1 MKKLLAALAL
11 ACFGAAAAAQAAF
24 PSKPIRVIVPFPAGG
39 PSDVIGRLYANH
51 LRQELNGATVVVEN
65 RAGAGTALGTDAV
78 AKSEP
83 DGHTLMVVSS
93 MTVASLPFLQKSL
106 PYNVDRDLMV
116 INQFAATPLAM
127 IVNPQI
133 PARDAR
139 EFVAYAAANPGKLSY
154 GSSGNGQAYH
164 LAGELLRLRTGIDI
178 LHVPYKGSAPT
189 ITDLLG
195 GTIAM
200 AFDTPSAALPYLAN
214 NRLRILAVTGQSRLP
229 QLPDV
234 PTLTEQ
240 GVKDYNVEL
249 RWGVFAR
256 RGTPPELAQRLHAIS
271 GRIAADPAVA
281 EALGKIS
288 IQPSSCPSL
297 AACAGNFKADAD
309 LVGQLIRTIGLQPE

>member
-1 MKKLLAALAL
+1 MKKILAALL
-11 ACFGAAAAAQAAF
+11 FACAGAAALAQPAF
-24 PSKPIRVIVPFPAGG
+24 PTKPIRVIVPFPAGG
-39 PSDVIGRLYANH
+39 PSDAIGRLYANH
-51 LRQELNGATVVVEN
+51 LRMALNGATVLVEN
-65 RAGAGTALGTDAV
+65 RAGANTALGTDLV

-83 DGHTLMVVSS
+83 DGHTLMVVST
-93 MTVASLPFLQKSL
+93 MTAASLPFLQKSL

-116 INQFAATPLAM
+116 VNQFAATPLAM

-133 PARDAR
+133 PAKDAR
-139 EFVAYAAANPGKLSY
+139 EFIAYAAANPGKLSF

-164 LAGELLRLRTGIDI
+164 LAGELLRMRTGINM

-189 ITDLLG
+189 MTDLIG

-200 AFDTPSAALPYLAN
+200 AFDTPSAALPYLAS
-214 NRLRILAVTGQSRLP
+214 NRLKILAVTGQSRLP

-256 RGTPPELAQRLHAIS
+256 RGTPPEIAQRLNAIS
-271 GRIAADPAVA
+271 SKIAAEPAVA
-281 EALGKIS
+281 EALGKLS
-288 IQPSSCPSL
+288 ILPSSCASL
-297 AACAGNFKADAD
+297 AACAANFKADTE
-309 LVGQLIRTIGLQPE
+309 LVGQLIKTVGLQPE